1 MSGTDT
7 TVNVQ
12 LIKLARTFGIPVDQ
26 LTSLADVSVS
36 DLRDFRFQIADL
48 FFEGQSE
55 GLRRVVAASKVIP
68 NPIIAKLVTRNH
80 NALFAAKTSEVL
92 EVSNAV
98 DVAKRLPAD
107 FLADV
112 AAHLDA
118 RRSAPMI
125 AGLPAATVV
134 AVAEVLA
141 ARQDWITLGDLV
153 ATISDD
159 AARATEAALDGV
171 ALVRA
176 AYWADDARHLERF
189 VNLASAAKLTEMLR
203 AAAEHDLW
211 SEYRPTLDALS
222 ESAVEAVRTAA
233 EQLPS
238 DLRDR
243 ALAEI
248 ADRRAMS

>member
-1 MSGTDT
+1 M
-7 TVNVQ
+7 
-12 LIKLARTFGIPVDQ
+12 
-26 LTSLADVSVS
+26 
-36 DLRDFRFQIADL
+36 
-48 FFEGQSE
+48 
-55 GLRRVVAASKVIP
+55 
-68 NPIIAKLVTRNH
+68 VTRNH

-92 EVSNAV
+92 VVSNAV
-98 DVAKRLPAD
+98 DAAKRLPAD

-176 AYWADDARHLERF
+176 AYWVDDARHLERF
-189 VNLASAAKLTEMLR
+189 VNLASAAKLPP
-203 AAAEHDLW
+203 AV
-211 SEYRPTLDALS
+211 SALGNRIR
-222 ESAVEAVRTAA
+222 VRHA
-233 EQLPS
+233 
-238 DLRDR
+238 
-243 ALAEI
+243 
-248 ADRRAMS
+248 